1 MAFKAR
7 KVNQKNMKNDFEKTH
22 EKIYDK
28 TNVIR
33 AGFLSLFVH
42 AGLIALLFISLNWKT
57 QPTQSVAE
65 VNLWDAL
72 PVENAPPTLPQ
83 VQETPPP
90 VEEEKKTEVVEKVEE
105 KAPEKIEEDIKE
117 NEIALEKAREK
128 RLEEQRLEEKRLQKE
143 REEAKKKE
151 KELEQKK
158 ILAELKKEMTRDQPQ
173 KENKTAIEN
182 KAKQDALKKLQQEAL
197 AEENAAGAQQASAAA
212 AKNAGEIDQYKAKI
226 IAKIKGNVN
235 KSLCGTGN
243 PVLRFEI
250 GLLPTGELSGQPKL
264 VKSSGNEVCDEAVE
278 RAIFAS
284 EPLPLPSDASLLSQF
299 RNLNLTF
306 KPNE

>member
-1 MAFKAR
+1 
-7 KVNQKNMKNDFEKTH
+7 VNVETLNMQNAKK
-22 EKIYDK
+22 KYDQ
-28 TNVIR
+28 TDVIR

-72 PVENAPPTLPQ
+72 PVEHTPPVLQQ

-90 VEEEKKTEVVEKVEE
+90 VEEKKPEVVEKVQE
-105 KAPEKIEEDIKE
+105 KALKKIEEEVKE
-117 NEIALEKAREK
+117 SEIALEKAREK
-128 RLEEQRLEEKRLQKE
+128 RLEEKRLEEKRLQKE
-143 REEAKKKE
+143 QEEVKKKE

-173 KENKTAIEN
+173 KENKVAIEN

-197 AEENAAGAQQASAAA
+197 AEESAAGAQQASAAA
-212 AKNAGEIDQYKAKI
+212 AKNAGEIDKYKSRI

-243 PVLRFEI
+243 PVLKFEI

-264 VKSSGNEVCDEAVE
+264 VKSSGSEICDEAVE

-284 EPLPLPSDASLLSQF
+284 EPLPMPSDASLLSQF